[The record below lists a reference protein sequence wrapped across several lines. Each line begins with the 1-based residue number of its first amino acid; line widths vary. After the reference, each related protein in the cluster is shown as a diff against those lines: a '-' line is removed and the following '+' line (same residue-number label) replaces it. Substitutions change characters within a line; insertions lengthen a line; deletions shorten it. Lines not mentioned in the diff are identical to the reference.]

1 MFSEYFSPVKFEIID
16 YVNKLDNNQLGSKLK
31 INGRDNLN
39 SFESLDIVIFSVN
52 EYRFNSG
59 IRKSFNAN
67 KDFRKKLYSLYY
79 GNWDLNIYDFGDLE
93 NGNLVSDTQ
102 FALSKILEFFSK
114 NKILVITIGG
124 SQNLLFDI
132 YSSLKETLQ
141 KINLVSVDNKID
153 FSNNNESFLHKIIM
167 DENNKLANFSNIG
180 YQKHLTSVPENKLL
194 DKMYFESINLG
205 KIKYNVAEAEPVLRD
220 SDIVSFNINS
230 VKAGELNNA
239 HQYPNGLSSYELC
252 SLSRFS
258 GLSSRV
264 NIVSYFENW
273 DLSIMN
279 SLLAESAWYVIDGY
293 ATRINENPLNDTNDF
308 IYYHIELDNYKF
320 KFYRSKLSDRWWVE
334 FLNDEI
340 ISIEKDI
347 ISCTFDDY
355 NNCKNSVIP
364 ERILTRL
371 KNKIT

>member
-1 MFSEYFSPVKFEIID
+1 MFLEYFSPVKFEIID
-16 YVNKLDNNQLGSKLK
+16 YVNNLDNNQLGSKLK

-52 EYRFNSG
+52 EYRFNSA

-320 KFYRSKLSDRWWVE
+320 KFYRSRLSDRWWVE

>member
-1 MFSEYFSPVKFEIID
+1 MFLEYFSPVKFEIID

-52 EYRFNSG
+52 EYRFNSA

-205 KIKYNVAEAEPVLRD
+205 KIKSNVAEAEPVLRD

>member
-52 EYRFNSG
+52 EYRFNSA

-180 YQKHLTSVPENKLL
+180 YQKHLTSVTENKLI

-205 KIKYNVAEAEPVLRD
+205 KIKANINEAEPVLRD
-220 SDIVSFNINS
+220 SNIVSFNINS
-230 VKAGELNNA
+230 VKSGDLNNA
-239 HQYPNGLSSYELC
+239 HQYPNGLNSYELC

-258 GLSSRV
+258 GLSSRI
-264 NIVSYFENW
+264 NIVSFFENW

-279 SLLAESAWYVIDGY
+279 SLIAESLWYVLDGY
-293 ATRINENPLNDTNDF
+293 ATRVDENPLDDSNDF

-334 FLNDEI
+334 FLNEELI
-340 ISIEKDI
+340 TLKKDI
-347 ISCTFDDY
+347 ISCTLNDY
-355 NNCKNSVIP
+355 NNCRNSVIP

>member
-1 MFSEYFSPVKFEIID
+1 LFSEYFSPVKFEIID

-79 GNWDLNIYDFGDLE
+79 GNWNLNIYDLGDLE

-153 FSNNNESFLHKIIM
+153 FSNNNESFLQKIIM
-167 DENNKLANFSNIG
+167 DENNRLANFSNIG

-279 SLLAESAWYVIDGY
+279 SLLAESTWYVIDGY
-293 ATRINENPLNDTNDF
+293 ASRINENPLSDSNDF

>member
-1 MFSEYFSPVKFEIID
+1 MFSEYFNPVKFEIID

-52 EYRFNSG
+52 EYRFNLG

-132 YSSLKETLQ
+132 YSSLKITLQ

-194 DKMYFESINLG
+194 HKMYFESINLG

-279 SLLAESAWYVIDGY
+279 SLLAESSWYVIDGY
-293 ATRINENPLNDTNDF
+293 ATRINENPLKESNDF

>member
-1 MFSEYFSPVKFEIID
+1 MFLEYFSPVKFEIID
-16 YVNKLDNNQLGSKLK
+16 YVNNLDNNQLGSKLK

-52 EYRFNSG
+52 EYRFNSA

-205 KIKYNVAEAEPVLRD
+205 KIKSNVAEAEPVLRD

>member
-1 MFSEYFSPVKFEIID
+1 MFSEYFSPVKIEIID

-31 INGRDNLN
+31 INGRENLN
-39 SFESLDIVIFSVN
+39 SLESLDIVIFSIN

-59 IRKSFNAN
+59 TPKSFNAN

-79 GNWDLNIYDFGDLE
+79 GNWDLNIYDLGDLE

-102 FALSKILEFFSK
+102 FALTNILDFFSK

-124 SQNLLFDI
+124 SQNLLYNM

-153 FSNNNESFLHKIIM
+153 FANNNESFLSKVIM
-167 DENNKLANFSNIG
+167 DENNKLANFANIG
-180 YQKHLTSVPENKLL
+180 YQKHLASVPENKLL

-205 KIKYNVAEAEPVLRD
+205 KIKSNLADAEPFLRD

-230 VKAGELNNA
+230 VKSGDLNNA

-264 NIVSYFENW
+264 NIVSFFENW

-279 SLLAESAWYVIDGY
+279 SLLAESTWYVIDGY
-293 ATRINENPLNDTNDF
+293 STRIKENPINDSNDF
-308 IYYHIELDNYKF
+308 VYYYIELDNYKF

-334 FLNDEI
+334 FLNDQL
-340 ISIEKDI
+340 ISVEKDI
-347 ISCTFDDY
+347 ISCTYYDY
-355 NNCKNSVIP
+355 INCKNSIIP

>member
-1 MFSEYFSPVKFEIID
+1 MFSEYFNPVKTEIID
-16 YVNKLDNNQLGSKLK
+16 YINKLDNSQLGNKLK

-39 SFESLDIVIFSVN
+39 SFEDLDVVIFSIN
-52 EYRFNSG
+52 EYRFNSS
-59 IRKSFNAN
+59 IQKSFNAN

-93 NGNLVSDTQ
+93 NGNKISDTQ
-102 FALSKILEFFSK
+102 FALEKILEFFSK
-114 NKILVITIGG
+114 NKILVLTIGG
-124 SQNLLFDI
+124 SQNLLYNV
-132 YSSLKETLQ
+132 YSSQKQSLQ

-153 FSNNNESFLHKIIM
+153 FSENDESFLSKIIM
-167 DENNKLANFSNIG
+167 DDNNKLENFSNIG
-180 YQKHLTSVPENKLL
+180 YQKQLTSVPENKLI

-205 KIKYNVAEAEPVLRD
+205 KIKANINEAEPVLRD
-220 SDIVSFNINS
+220 SNIVSFNINS
-230 VKAGELNNA
+230 VKSGDLNNA

-258 GLSSRV
+258 GLSSKV
-264 NIVSYFENW
+264 NIVSFFENW

-279 SLLAESAWYVIDGY
+279 SLIAESTWYVIDGY
-293 ATRINENPLNDTNDF
+293 STRINENPLDNSNNF

-334 FLNDEI
+334 FINDEV

-347 ISCTFDDY
+347 ISCTYNDY

>member
-132 YSSLKETLQ
+132 YSSLKVTLQ

-205 KIKYNVAEAEPVLRD
+205 KIKSNIAEAEPVLRD

-279 SLLAESAWYVIDGY
+279 SLLAESTWYVIDGY
-293 ATRINENPLNDTNDF
+293 ATRINENPLNDSNDF

>member
-59 IRKSFNAN
+59 IQKSFNAN

-279 SLLAESAWYVIDGY
+279 SLLAESTWYVIDGY
-293 ATRINENPLNDTNDF
+293 ATRINENPLSDSNDF

>member
-52 EYRFNSG
+52 EYRFNSA

-79 GNWDLNIYDFGDLE
+79 GNWNLNIYDLGDLE

-279 SLLAESAWYVIDGY
+279 SLLAESTWYVIDGY
-293 ATRINENPLNDTNDF
+293 ATRINENPLSDSNDF
-308 IYYHIELDNYKF
+308 IYYNIELDNYKF

>member
-1 MFSEYFSPVKFEIID
+1 MFLEYFSPVKFEIID
-16 YVNKLDNNQLGSKLK
+16 YVNNLDNNQLGSKLK

-52 EYRFNSG
+52 EYRFNSA

-205 KIKYNVAEAEPVLRD
+205 KIKSNVAEAEPVLRD

-279 SLLAESAWYVIDGY
+279 SLLAESTWYVIDGY
-293 ATRINENPLNDTNDF
+293 ATRINENPLNDSNDF

>member
-79 GNWDLNIYDFGDLE
+79 GNWNLNIYDLGDLE

-153 FSNNNESFLHKIIM
+153 FSNNNESFLQKIIM
-167 DENNKLANFSNIG
+167 DENNRLANFSNIG

-279 SLLAESAWYVIDGY
+279 SLLAESTWYVIDGY
-293 ATRINENPLNDTNDF
+293 ATRINENPLSDSNDF

-334 FLNDEI
+334 FLNDQI

>member
-1 MFSEYFSPVKFEIID
+1 MFSEYFNPVKIEIID
-16 YVNKLDNNQLGSKLK
+16 YVNKLHNNQLGSKLK

-39 SFESLDIVIFSVN
+39 SFEALDVVIFSIN
-52 EYRFNSG
+52 EYRFNSS
-59 IRKSFNAN
+59 IQKSFNAN
-67 KDFRKKLYSLYY
+67 KDFRKKLYSLHY

-93 NGNLVSDTQ
+93 NGNKISDTQ
-102 FALSKILEFFSK
+102 FALEKILEFFSK
-114 NKILVITIGG
+114 NKILVLTIGG
-124 SQNLLFDI
+124 SQNLLYNV
-132 YSSLKETLQ
+132 YSSQKQSLQ

-153 FSNNNESFLHKIIM
+153 FSENDESFLSKIIM
-167 DENNKLANFSNIG
+167 DDNNKLENFSNIG
-180 YQKHLTSVPENKLL
+180 YQKQLTSVPENKLI

-205 KIKYNVAEAEPVLRD
+205 KIKANINEAEPVLRD
-220 SDIVSFNINS
+220 SNIVSFNINS
-230 VKAGELNNA
+230 VKSGDLNNA

-258 GLSSRV
+258 GLSSKV
-264 NIVSYFENW
+264 NIVSFFENW

-279 SLLAESAWYVIDGY
+279 SLLAESTWYVIDGY
-293 ATRINENPLNDTNDF
+293 STRINENPLDNSNNF

-334 FLNDEI
+334 FINDEV

-347 ISCTFDDY
+347 ISCTYNDY

>member
-16 YVNKLDNNQLGSKLK
+16 YVNKLDSNQLGSKLK

-52 EYRFNSG
+52 EYRFNSA

-132 YSSLKETLQ
+132 YSSLKVTLQ

-194 DKMYFESINLG
+194 DKLYFESINLG
-205 KIKYNVAEAEPVLRD
+205 KIKSNVAEAEPVLRD

-279 SLLAESAWYVIDGY
+279 SLLAESTWYVIDGY
-293 ATRINENPLNDTNDF
+293 ATRINENPLNDSNDF

-347 ISCTFDDY
+347 ISCTYNDY

>member
-1 MFSEYFSPVKFEIID
+1 MFSEYFSPVKIEIID
-16 YVNKLDNNQLGSKLK
+16 YLNKLDNNQLGSKLK
-31 INGRDNLN
+31 INGRENLN
-39 SFESLDIVIFSVN
+39 SLESLDIVIFSIN

-59 IRKSFNAN
+59 TPKSFNAN

-79 GNWDLNIYDFGDLE
+79 GNWDLNIYDLGDLE

-102 FALSKILEFFSK
+102 FALTKILDFFSK

-124 SQNLLFDI
+124 SQNLLYNM

-153 FSNNNESFLHKIIM
+153 FANNNESFLSKVIM
-167 DENNKLANFSNIG
+167 DENNKLANFANIG
-180 YQKHLTSVPENKLL
+180 YQKHLASVPENKLL

-205 KIKYNVAEAEPVLRD
+205 KIKSNLAEAEPFLRD

-230 VKAGELNNA
+230 VKSGDLNNA

-264 NIVSYFENW
+264 NIVSFFENW

-279 SLLAESAWYVIDGY
+279 SLLAESTWYVIDGY
-293 ATRINENPLNDTNDF
+293 STRIKENPINDSNDF
-308 IYYHIELDNYKF
+308 VYYYIELDNYKF

-334 FLNDEI
+334 FLNDQL
-340 ISIEKDI
+340 ISVKKDI
-347 ISCTFDDY
+347 ISCTYNDY
-355 NNCKNSVIP
+355 INCKNSIIP

>member
-16 YVNKLDNNQLGSKLK
+16 YVNELDKNQLGSKLK

-52 EYRFNSG
+52 EYRFNSA
-59 IRKSFNAN
+59 IQKSFNAN

-132 YSSLKETLQ
+132 YSSLKVTLQ

-205 KIKYNVAEAEPVLRD
+205 KIKSNIAEAEPVLRD

-279 SLLAESAWYVIDGY
+279 SLLAESTWYVIDGY
-293 ATRINENPLNDTNDF
+293 ATRINENPLNDSNDF

>member
-1 MFSEYFSPVKFEIID
+1 MFLEYFSPVKFEIID

-52 EYRFNSG
+52 EYRFNSA

-205 KIKYNVAEAEPVLRD
+205 KIKSNVAEAEPVLRD

-279 SLLAESAWYVIDGY
+279 SLLAESTWYVIDGY
-293 ATRINENPLNDTNDF
+293 ATRINENPLNDSNDF

-340 ISIEKDI
+340 VSIEKDI

>member
-1 MFSEYFSPVKFEIID
+1 M
-16 YVNKLDNNQLGSKLK
+16 
-31 INGRDNLN
+31 
-39 SFESLDIVIFSVN
+39 
-52 EYRFNSG
+52 
-59 IRKSFNAN
+59 
-67 KDFRKKLYSLYY
+67 
-79 GNWDLNIYDFGDLE
+79 NIYDLGDLE

-205 KIKYNVAEAEPVLRD
+205 KIKSNVAEAEPVLRD

-279 SLLAESAWYVIDGY
+279 SLLAESTWYVIDGY
-293 ATRINENPLNDTNDF
+293 ATRINENPLNDSNDF

>member
-1 MFSEYFSPVKFEIID
+1 MLSEYFSPVKIEIID
-16 YVNKLDNNQLGSKLK
+16 YANKLDNNQLGSKLR
-31 INGRDNLN
+31 INGRENLDSIEN
-39 SFESLDIVIFSVN
+39 LDIVIFSIN
-52 EYRFNSG
+52 EYRFNSQSP
-59 IRKSFNAN
+59 KSFNAN
-67 KDFRKKLYSLYY
+67 KYFRKKLYSLYS
-79 GNWDLNIYDFGDLE
+79 GNWDLNIYDLGDLE

-102 FALSKILEFFSK
+102 FALTKILDFFSK

-124 SQNLLFDI
+124 SQSLLFNM

-153 FSNNNESFLHKIIM
+153 FSKNNESFLSKIIM

-180 YQKHLTSVPENKLL
+180 YQKHLASVPENKLL
-194 DKMYFESINLG
+194 NKMYFESINLG
-205 KIKYNVAEAEPVLRD
+205 KIKSNVAEAEPVMRD
-220 SDIVSFNINS
+220 SDIVSFNINA
-230 VKAGELNNA
+230 VKSGDLNNA

-264 NIVSYFENW
+264 NIVSFFENW

-279 SLLAESAWYVIDGY
+279 SLLAESTWYVIDGY
-293 ATRINENPLNDTNDF
+293 STRINENPISDTNNF

-334 FLNDEI
+334 FLNDEL

>member
-1 MFSEYFSPVKFEIID
+1 MFSEYFSPVKIEIIN
-16 YVNKLDNNQLGSKLK
+16 YINKLDNNQFGSKLK
-31 INGRDNLN
+31 INGRENL
-39 SFESLDIVIFSVN
+39 SSLESLDIVIFSIN

-59 IRKSFNAN
+59 IQKSFNAN
-67 KDFRKKLYSLYY
+67 KDFRKKLYSLYF
-79 GNWDLNIYDFGDLE
+79 GNWDLNIYDLGDLE

-102 FALSKILEFFSK
+102 FALTKILDFFSK

-124 SQNLLFDI
+124 SQNLLFNM
-132 YSSLKETLQ
+132 YSSLKVTLQ

-153 FSNNNESFLHKIIM
+153 FSKNNESFLSKIIM
-167 DENNKLANFSNIG
+167 DKNNKLANFSNIG
-180 YQKHLTSVPENKLL
+180 YQKHLASVSENKLL

-205 KIKYNVAEAEPVLRD
+205 KIKSNIAEAEPILRD

-230 VKAGELNNA
+230 VKSGDLNNA
-239 HQYPNGLSSYELC
+239 HQYPNGLSCYELC

-264 NIVSYFENW
+264 NIVSFFENW

-279 SLLAESAWYVIDGY
+279 SLLAESTWYVIDGY
-293 ATRINENPLNDTNDF
+293 SARINENPINDVSDF

-334 FLNDEI
+334 FLNDEL
-340 ISIEKDI
+340 ISIQKDI
-347 ISCTFDDY
+347 ISCTCDDY

-364 ERILTRL
+364 ERILRRL

>member
-52 EYRFNSG
+52 EYRFNLG

-102 FALSKILEFFSK
+102 FALSKILDFFSK

-205 KIKYNVAEAEPVLRD
+205 KIKSNVAEAEPVLRD

>member
-1 MFSEYFSPVKFEIID
+1 LFSEYFSPVKIEIIN
-16 YVNKLDNNQLGSKLK
+16 YINKLDNNQFGSKLK
-31 INGRDNLN
+31 INGRENL
-39 SFESLDIVIFSVN
+39 SSLESLDIVIFSIN

-59 IRKSFNAN
+59 IQKSFNAN

-79 GNWDLNIYDFGDLE
+79 GNWDLNIYDLGDLE

-102 FALSKILEFFSK
+102 FALTKILDFFSK

-124 SQNLLFDI
+124 SQNLLFNM
-132 YSSLKETLQ
+132 YSSLKVTLQ

-153 FSNNNESFLHKIIM
+153 FSKNNESFLSKIIM
-167 DENNKLANFSNIG
+167 DKNNKLANFSNIG
-180 YQKHLTSVPENKLL
+180 YQKHLASVSENKLL

-205 KIKYNVAEAEPVLRD
+205 KIKSNIAEAEPILRD

-230 VKAGELNNA
+230 VKSGDLNNA
-239 HQYPNGLSSYELC
+239 HQYPNGLSCYELC

-264 NIVSYFENW
+264 NIVSFFENW

-279 SLLAESAWYVIDGY
+279 SLLAESTWYVIDGY
-293 ATRINENPLNDTNDF
+293 SARINENPINDVSDF

-334 FLNDEI
+334 FLNDEL
-340 ISIEKDI
+340 ISIQKDI
-347 ISCTFDDY
+347 ISCTCDDY

-364 ERILTRL
+364 ERILRRL

>member
-1 MFSEYFSPVKFEIID
+1 MFLEYFSPVKFEIID
-16 YVNKLDNNQLGSKLK
+16 YVNNLDNNQLGSKLK

-52 EYRFNSG
+52 EYRFNSA

-205 KIKYNVAEAEPVLRD
+205 KIKSNVTEAEPVLRD

>member
-1 MFSEYFSPVKFEIID
+1 MFLEYFSPVKFEIID

-93 NGNLVSDTQ
+93 NGHLVSDTQ

-252 SLSRFS
+252 SLSRFA

-279 SLLAESAWYVIDGY
+279 SLLAESTWYVIDGY
-293 ATRINENPLNDTNDF
+293 ATRINENPLNDSNDF

>member
-1 MFSEYFSPVKFEIID
+1 LFSEYFSPVKFEIID

-52 EYRFNSG
+52 EYRFNSA
-59 IRKSFNAN
+59 IQKSFNAN

-132 YSSLKETLQ
+132 YSSLKVTLQ

-205 KIKYNVAEAEPVLRD
+205 KIKSNIAEAEPVLRD

-279 SLLAESAWYVIDGY
+279 SLLAESTWYVIDGY
-293 ATRINENPLNDTNDF
+293 ATRINENPLNDSNDF

>member
-1 MFSEYFSPVKFEIID
+1 LFLEYFSPVKFEIID
-16 YVNKLDNNQLGSKLK
+16 YVNNLDNNQLGSKLK

-52 EYRFNSG
+52 EYRFNSA

-205 KIKYNVAEAEPVLRD
+205 KIKSNVAEAEPVLRD

>member
-279 SLLAESAWYVIDGY
+279 SLLAESTWYVIDGY
-293 ATRINENPLNDTNDF
+293 ATRINENPLKESNDF

>member
-1 MFSEYFSPVKFEIID
+1 MFLEYFSPVKFEIID
-16 YVNKLDNNQLGSKLK
+16 YVNNLDNNQLGSKLK

-52 EYRFNSG
+52 EYRFNSA

-205 KIKYNVAEAEPVLRD
+205 KIKSNVTEAEPVLRD

-279 SLLAESAWYVIDGY
+279 SLLAESTWYVIDGY
-293 ATRINENPLNDTNDF
+293 ATRINENPLNESNDF

>member
-1 MFSEYFSPVKFEIID
+1 MFLEYFSPVKFEIID

-59 IRKSFNAN
+59 IQKSFNAN

-79 GNWDLNIYDFGDLE
+79 GNWNLNIYDLGDLE

-124 SQNLLFDI
+124 SQNLLFDM

-205 KIKYNVAEAEPVLRD
+205 KIKSNVAEAEPVLRD

-293 ATRINENPLNDTNDF
+293 AIRINENPLNDTNDF

>member
-1 MFSEYFSPVKFEIID
+1 MFSEYFNPVKFEIID

-205 KIKYNVAEAEPVLRD
+205 KIKSNVAEAEPVLRD

-273 DLSIMN
+273 DLKIMN
-279 SLLAESAWYVIDGY
+279 SLLAESTWYVIDGY
-293 ATRINENPLNDTNDF
+293 ATRINENPLNDSNDF

-347 ISCTFDDY
+347 ISCTFNDY

>member
-1 MFSEYFSPVKFEIID
+1 MFSEYFNPVKTEIID
-16 YVNKLDNNQLGSKLK
+16 SINKLDNSQLGSKLK

-39 SFESLDIVIFSVN
+39 SFESLDVVIFSIN
-52 EYRFNSG
+52 EYRFNSS
-59 IRKSFNAN
+59 IQKSFNAN
-67 KDFRKKLYSLYY
+67 KDFRKKLYSLHY

-93 NGNLVSDTQ
+93 NGNQISDTQ
-102 FALSKILEFFSK
+102 FALEKILEFFSK
-114 NKILVITIGG
+114 NKILVLTIGG
-124 SQNLLFDI
+124 SQNLLYNV
-132 YSSLKETLQ
+132 YSSQKQSLQ

-153 FSNNNESFLHKIIM
+153 FSENDESFLSKIIM
-167 DENNKLANFSNIG
+167 DDNNKLENFSNIG
-180 YQKHLTSVPENKLL
+180 YQKQLTSVPENKLI

-205 KIKYNVAEAEPVLRD
+205 KIKANINEAEPVLRD
-220 SDIVSFNINS
+220 SNIVSFNINS
-230 VKAGELNNA
+230 VKSGDLNNA

-258 GLSSRV
+258 GLSSKV
-264 NIVSYFENW
+264 NIVSFFENW

-279 SLLAESAWYVIDGY
+279 SLLAESTWYVIDGY
-293 ATRINENPLNDTNDF
+293 SARINENPLDNSNNF

-334 FLNDEI
+334 FINDEV

-347 ISCTFDDY
+347 ISCTYNDY

>member
-1 MFSEYFSPVKFEIID
+1 MFSEYFSPVKIEIID

-31 INGRDNLN
+31 INGRENLN
-39 SFESLDIVIFSVN
+39 SLESLDIVIFSIN

-59 IRKSFNAN
+59 TPKSFNAN

-79 GNWDLNIYDFGDLE
+79 GNWDLNIYDLGDLE

-102 FALSKILEFFSK
+102 FALTKILDFFSK

-124 SQNLLFDI
+124 SQNLLYNM

-153 FSNNNESFLHKIIM
+153 FANNNESFLSKVIM
-167 DENNKLANFSNIG
+167 DENNKLANFANIG
-180 YQKHLTSVPENKLL
+180 YQKHLASVPENKLL

-205 KIKYNVAEAEPVLRD
+205 KIKSNLAEAEPFLRD

-230 VKAGELNNA
+230 VKSGDLNNA

-264 NIVSYFENW
+264 NIVSFFENW

-279 SLLAESAWYVIDGY
+279 SLLAESTWYVIDGY
-293 ATRINENPLNDTNDF
+293 STRIKENPINDSNDF
-308 IYYHIELDNYKF
+308 VYYYIELDNYKF

-334 FLNDEI
+334 FLNDQL
-340 ISIEKDI
+340 ISVEKDI
-347 ISCTFDDY
+347 ISCTYDDY
-355 NNCKNSVIP
+355 INCKNSIIP

>member
-31 INGRDNLN
+31 INGRDKLN

-52 EYRFNSG
+52 EYRFNSA
-59 IRKSFNAN
+59 IQKSFNAN

-132 YSSLKETLQ
+132 YSSLKVTLQ

-205 KIKYNVAEAEPVLRD
+205 KIKSNIAEAEPVLRD

-230 VKAGELNNA
+230 LKAGELNNA

-279 SLLAESAWYVIDGY
+279 SLLAESTWYVIDGY
-293 ATRINENPLNDTNDF
+293 ATRINENPLNDSNDF